1 MFFVSAMSVAHKQ
14 SNNCRNYY
22 DTLAKVFGEK
32 GVSAQLPALLKALP
46 QNKRKLLQDVVNG
59 LSKK

>member
-1 MFFVSAMSVAHKQ
+1 MKHINKKI
-14 SNNCRNYY
+14 CRNYY

-32 GVSAQLPALLKALP
+32 GVPAQMPALLKALP
-46 QNKRKLLQDVVNG
+46 QNKRKLLEDVVKG